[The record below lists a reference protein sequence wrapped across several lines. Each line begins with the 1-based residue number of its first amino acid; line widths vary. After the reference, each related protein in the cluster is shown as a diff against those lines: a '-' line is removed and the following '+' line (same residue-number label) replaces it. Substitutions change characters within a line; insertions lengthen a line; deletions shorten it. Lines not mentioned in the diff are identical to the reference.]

1 MKKFSFCPACR
12 HELVTRIEEHNRYR
26 FCPGCGRKYFTN
38 PLPSAVAFVRNSRGE
53 LLIIKRGIEPGRGH
67 WALPSGFVEE
77 KEKPEQTVIRELH
90 EETGIHG
97 RIQRLIGVYTEPTRL
112 YGNVLLV
119 AYEVIPV
126 SGRLR
131 PGSDT
136 TAARYVP
143 TDHLPVIPFAGHQ
156 AIVRDGLAL
165 SPTADVRVEV
175 LRAKITEVR
184 ITGTRLFYQGSIGID
199 GAIMSAAHLMP
210 GEKVHV
216 LNYDNGERFITYTI
230 REKPGSRAIFLYG
243 PAAHKG
249 KKGDRICILAYAS
262 VPLNQAEAFAPTI
275 LQLKDKNRLR

>member
-1 MKKFSFCPACR
+1 M
-12 HELVTRIEEHNRYR
+12 LVTRVEEHNRYR
-26 FCPGCGRKYFTN
+26 FCPGCGQKYFTN
-38 PLPSAVAFVRNSRGE
+38 PLPSAVVFVRNAHGD
-53 LLIIKRGIEPGRGH
+53 LLLIKRGIEPGRGH

-77 KEKPEQTVIRELH
+77 NEKPEQTAIRELR
-90 EETGIHG
+90 EETGIRG
-97 RIQRLIGVYTEPTRL
+97 RIQRLIGVYTESTRL
-112 YGNVLLV
+112 YGNVILV
-119 AYEVIPV
+119 AYEVMPV
-126 SGRLR
+126 AGRLR

-143 TDHLPVIPFAGHQ
+143 PDHLPVIPFAGHQ
-156 AIVRDGLAL
+156 AIIRDGLAL
-165 SPTADVRVEV
+165 SPVADVRIEV
-175 LRAKITEVR
+175 LRSKITEVT

-199 GAIMSAAHLMP
+199 GAIMDAARLAS

-262 VPLNQAEAFAPTI
+262 VPLNQAETFVPTV
-275 LQLKDKNRLR
+275 LHLKGKNRLR